1 MNILFTSV
9 GRRVELVQQF
19 HQAADVLK
27 TELKIIGVDISETAP
42 ALFFCDKARRICRI
56 NDPRY
61 LEELLAICVEE
72 QVQLVIPTID
82 TDLLLLAKHRR
93 DFEEKGIRVLISAPD
108 KVAICR
114 DKNQTSRYFMSLGLS
129 SPEAVNDVALYRQ
142 GFPAF
147 IKPKD
152 GSSSINAYKVETE
165 DELNTYAKHIGDYVI
180 QPFVSGVE
188 YTVDVLCGFE
198 GRPIYVTSRKRLLVR
213 SGEVI
218 KTEIN
223 NDPQIVSEILALIDD
238 FKPYGP
244 ITVQLIRNTT
254 DDKDYFIEI
263 NPRFGGGSPLSMKAG
278 ADSAQALIKLMQGG
292 NVEFNKNAAR
302 EGAIYS
308 RFDQSVCVR

>member
-61 LEELLAICVEE
+61 LEELLTICVEE

-82 TDLLLLAKHRR
+82 TDLLLLAKHRK
-93 DFEEKGIRVLISAPD
+93 DFEEKGIRILISAPE

-129 SPEAVNDVALYRQ
+129 SPEAVNDVVLYRQ

-165 DELNTYAKHIGDYVI
+165 DELSTYARHIGDYVI

-188 YTVDVLCGFE
+188 YTVDVLCDFE
-198 GRPIYVTSRKRLLVR
+198 GRSIYVTPRKRLLVR

-223 NDPQIVSEILALIDD
+223 NDPQIVSEILTLIED
-238 FKPYGP
+238 FKPCGP
-244 ITVQLIRNTT
+244 ITVQLIKNAT
-254 DDKDYFIEI
+254 DGKDYFIEI
-263 NPRFGGGSPLSMKAG
+263 NPRFGGGAPLSMKAG
-278 ADSAQALIKLMQGG
+278 ADSAQALIKLVQGAKL
-292 NVEFNKNAAR
+292 EFRQNAAR

>member
-19 HQAADVLK
+19 HQAADALK
-27 TELKIIGVDISETAP
+27 TKLKIIGVDISEIAP

-82 TDLLLLAKHRR
+82 TDLLLLAKHRK

-165 DELNTYAKHIGDYVI
+165 DELSTYAKHIGDYVI

-188 YTVDVLCGFE
+188 YTVDVLCDFE
-198 GRPIYVTSRKRLLVR
+198 GRPIYVTPRKRLLVR

-223 NDPQIVSEILALIDD
+223 NDPQIVNEIFTLIED
-238 FKPYGP
+238 FKPCGP

-254 DDKDYFIEI
+254 DGKDYFIEI

-278 ADSAQALIKLMQGG
+278 ADSAQALIKLMRGE
-292 NVEFNKNAAR
+292 NVELTKNAAR

>member
-19 HQAADVLK
+19 HEAAEKLK
-27 TELKIIGVDISETAP
+27 VDLKVIGVDISETAP
-42 ALFFCDKARRICRI
+42 ALFFCDKARIICHI

-61 LEELLAICVEE
+61 LEELLTICVEE
-72 QVQLVIPTID
+72 KVQLVIPTID
-82 TDLLLLAKHRR
+82 TDLLLLAKHRK
-93 DFEEKGIRVLISAPD
+93 DFEEKGIRVLISSPD
-108 KVAICR
+108 KVLICR
-114 DKNQTSRYFMSLGLS
+114 DKNQTSRYFMSLGLN
-129 SPEAVNDVALYRQ
+129 SPEAVNDVTLYRQ

-152 GSSSINAYKVETE
+152 GSSSINAYKVDTE
-165 DELNTYAKHIGDYVI
+165 DELSTYAKHIGDYVI
-180 QPFVSGVE
+180 QPFVSGIE
-188 YTVDVLCGFE
+188 YTVDVLCDFNGK
-198 GRPIYVTSRKRLLVR
+198 PIYVTPRKRLLVR

-218 KTEIN
+218 KTEIA
-223 NDPQIVSEILALIDD
+223 NDSQIVSEILTLIDD
-238 FKPYGP
+238 FKPCGP

-254 DDKDYFIEI
+254 DGKDYFIEI

-278 ADSAQALIKLMQGG
+278 ADSAQALVKLIQGETVG
-292 NVEFNKNAAR
+292 FTKNAAR

>member
-19 HQAADVLK
+19 HEAAEKLK
-27 TELKIIGVDISETAP
+27 VDLKVIGVDISETAP
-42 ALFFCDKARRICRI
+42 ALFFCDRARMICRI

-72 QVQLVIPTID
+72 KVQLVIPTID
-82 TDLLLLAKHRR
+82 TDLLQLAKHRK
-93 DFEEKGIRVLISAPD
+93 DFEEKGIRVSISSPD
-108 KVAICR
+108 KVLICR
-114 DKNQTSRYFMSLGLS
+114 DKNKTSKYFMSLGLN
-129 SPEAVNDVALYRQ
+129 SPEAVNDVSLYRQ

-165 DELNTYAKHIGDYVI
+165 DELSTYAKHIGDYVI
-180 QPFVSGVE
+180 QPFVSGIE
-188 YTVDVLCGFE
+188 YTVDVLCDFNGK
-198 GRPIYVTSRKRLLVR
+198 PIYVTPRKRLLVR

-218 KTEIN
+218 KTEIE
-223 NDPQIVSEILALIDD
+223 NDPQIVSEILTLIYD
-238 FKPYGP
+238 FKPCGP

-254 DDKDYFIEI
+254 DGKDYFIEI

-278 ADSAQALIKLMQGG
+278 ADSAQALIKLMQGENMG
-292 NVEFNKNAAR
+292 FTKNAAR